1 VLFCDLKLIH
11 IDDSMCLLSY
21 TVMVAAEPECDSS
34 MCCISDLHPRC
45 C

>member
-1 VLFCDLKLIH
+1 
-11 IDDSMCLLSY
+11 
-21 TVMVAAEPECDSS
+21 MVAAEPECDSS